1 MKIVIIGSVAAGT
14 SAAAKA
20 RRNSEDAL
28 ITIYEKDSYISYSG
42 CGLPYFIGGEVSD
55 IEALTPRDAK
65 WFKERYNVDIKT
77 GCEVLSADT
86 VNKTLKVK
94 NLLNS
99 EEFSDNYDILIIAT
113 GAKPLKPQISGIN
126 SKNVFSIK
134 NPQNA
139 VDVDAFISRVHP
151 KSAIVIGGGYIGL
164 EMAAAL
170 KEREMEVSIIEL
182 AGHIVP
188 SLDEDMAKIVEDY
201 LISKGIKIF
210 TSAKVT
216 GFINSNASAQAV
228 SIENR
233 EDLFAE
239 MFIWSAGIIPE
250 VELAKIMGV
259 KIGVTGAIEVTDQL
273 QTNLPDIYA
282 AGDCVQAFSLITG
295 KPIYR
300 PLGSTAN
307 KMGRIVGDVITGGS
321 LEFKGVLGT
330 GIFKVLDLTVA
341 LTGLTENEARRLDYD
356 IEVIHNIKPNIPDYL
371 PKSTEMTIKAVADKR
386 TEKLLGVQII
396 GGEGV
401 DKRID
406 VFVTAI
412 TYGAKAGDLFH
423 LDLAYAPP
431 FATTKDPV
439 HYTGMILDNAL
450 RRGRSIMTANELN
463 AKLNSGENI
472 TVIDVRSK
480 KDREKGFIEKS
491 LHIPLKKLRSEL
503 LNLNKDDMI
512 VCYCNK
518 GVTGNA
524 AQNVLINNGF
534 KNVFNLS
541 GGYNQY
547 LAETRK

>member
-1 MKIVIIGSVAAGT
+1 M
-14 SAAAKA
+14 
-20 RRNSEDAL
+20 
-28 ITIYEKDSYISYSG
+28 
-42 CGLPYFIGGEVSD
+42 
-55 IEALTPRDAK
+55 
-65 WFKERYNVDIKT
+65 
-77 GCEVLSADT
+77 
-86 VNKTLKVK
+86 
-94 NLLNS
+94 
-99 EEFSDNYDILIIAT
+99 
-113 GAKPLKPQISGIN
+113 
-126 SKNVFSIK
+126 
-134 NPQNA
+134 A
-139 VDVDAFISRVHP
+139 V
-151 KSAIVIGGGYIGL
+151 
-164 EMAAAL
+164 AL

-182 AGHIVP
+182 ASHIVP
-188 SLDEDMAKIVEDY
+188 PLDKDMAKMVQDY

-210 TSAKVT
+210 TSTKVT
-216 GFINSNASAQAV
+216 GFISDNHSAQAV
-228 SIENR
+228 SIENC
-233 EDLFAE
+233 EDLYAD

-250 VELAKIMGV
+250 VELAEKMGV
-259 KIGVTGAIEVTDQL
+259 KLGVTGAIEVDSQL
-273 QTNLPDIYA
+273 ETNLPDIYA
-282 AGDCVQAFSLITG
+282 AGDCAEVFSLVTG

-307 KMGRIVGDVITGGS
+307 KMGRIVGDVITGGN

-330 GIFKVLDLTVA
+330 GIFKVFDLTVA
-341 LTGLTENEARRLDYD
+341 LTGLTENEARKLDYD

-386 TEKLLGVQII
+386 TEKLLGVQIV

-406 VFVTAI
+406 VFVTAM
-412 TYGAKAGDLFH
+412 TFGAKAGDLFH

-450 RRGRSIMTANELN
+450 NRGRRMMTTNELN
-463 AKLNSGENI
+463 TKLNSGEKI
-472 TVIDVRSK
+472 TVIDVRGK

-491 LHIPLKKLRSEL
+491 LHIPLQKLRTEL
-503 LNLNKDDMI
+503 LNLKKDDMI

-541 GGYNQY
+541 GGYKQY
-547 LAETRK
+547 LAETRY